1 MKKPAGGINM
11 IRVLIVD
18 DEERQRNGLIR
29 HVNWERY
36 RMVITGEAESAQ
48 QALELAAENPP
59 DLLITDIRL
68 IGTDGL
74 ELSIMHII
82 IHPWLLSKTI

>member
-1 MKKPAGGINM
+1 M

-48 QALELAAENPP
+48 QALELAA
-59 DLLITDIRL
+59 
-68 IGTDGL
+68 
-74 ELSIMHII
+74 
-82 IHPWLLSKTI
+82 